1 MYFGRDL
8 LQMFA
13 APCAEGFQR
22 RDEGPAV
29 GRDRVANAGRDGG
42 LFEANQDTVGNEIF
56 QVANQHSLGDSGNA
70 ATQFA
75 GAHRLF

>member
-1 MYFGRDL
+1 MNLGRGL
-8 LQMFA
+8 LEMLS
-13 APCAEGFQR
+13 APCAEGFEV

-42 LFEANQDTVGNEIF
+42 LFEADQNAVGYEIF